1 MGKGRIDVWKTIQI
15 RLSQLHHIQLLITF
29 KFVIFCWFLKNV
41 SKKNNLHHP
50 ICVGFY
56 GNDLF
61 FHPMAYMFSRH
72 FWEKWL
78 RGPPFFTL
86 GSSIS
91 KAIPVVREFG
101 GWIGR
106 AASASTDHSDIG
118 VLRKISWGKSLR
130 NLGDFCTPKNM
141 GSRNLVLFTKKNEK
155 KKNTKKG
162 GFHKDLQLIDDLATC
177 GD

>member
-1 MGKGRIDVWKTIQI
+1 M
-15 RLSQLHHIQLLITF
+15 
-29 KFVIFCWFLKNV
+29 
-41 SKKNNLHHP
+41 
-50 ICVGFY
+50 
-56 GNDLF
+56 
-61 FHPMAYMFSRH
+61 
-72 FWEKWL
+72 
-78 RGPPFFTL
+78 
-86 GSSIS
+86 
-91 KAIPVVREFG
+91 VREFG